1 MRAKISLCSY
11 SELLSSNYNAVVV
24 KDDSSEDLAP
34 VFVFVFFFFSVEGKR
49 HREDNLL
56 LFKASV
62 LHTSYI
68 VLLFCSYSPES
79 KRIEQQGGYMFTN
92 MAVPQTFNFGQ

>member
-1 MRAKISLCSY
+1 MRLSLGSY
-11 SELLSSNYNAVVV
+11 SELLSSNHNAVVV
-24 KDDSSEDLAP
+24 KNDSSEDLAP
-34 VFVFVFFFFSVEGKR
+34 VLVLFFFLRRQKTSRRQF
-49 HREDNLL
+49 